1 MDIQQQCIQ
10 LAEADDNIVA
20 LWLYGSRAKGTA
32 TEHSDYDFAVAF
44 ESYIND
50 ELERRLRPETLAL
63 DWLQK
68 LGLAEHTLS
77 IADIDHVPLPLAYS
91 IITTGKLLYSSNG
104 LRVART
110 ENKITSMWEVD
121 YQYHRKHYG

>member
-1 MDIQQQCIQ
+1 MDIQQQCLQ

-20 LWLYGSRAKGTA
+20 LWLYGSRAKGTES
-32 TEHSDYDFAVAF
+32 EHSDYDLAVAF
-44 ESYIND
+44 DSFIED

-63 DWLQK
+63 EWQQE
-68 LGLAEHTLS
+68 LGLAEFTLS